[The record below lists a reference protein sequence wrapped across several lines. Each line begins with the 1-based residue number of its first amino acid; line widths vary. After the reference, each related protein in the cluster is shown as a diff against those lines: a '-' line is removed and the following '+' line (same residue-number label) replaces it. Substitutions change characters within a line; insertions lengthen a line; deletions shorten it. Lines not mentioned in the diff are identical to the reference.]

1 MTHLTAFSPSRY
13 SRSIISTALAAGL
26 LTGCG
31 AAGVQ
36 HAKFASTAQSALAQG
51 NVDTAVSNAEKAVL
65 ADPRNPAYRVLL
77 GNAYLKAG
85 RFESARQAYD
95 ESMELGE
102 DSSRT
107 ALSLALADLALG
119 RYAEAIDTLNS
130 YRDTVAPSD
139 YGLALALAGQP
150 KQGVAVLSDAL
161 RRGDNTP
168 KVRQNLALAYA
179 MSGSWREARAMA
191 AQDVPAQQLGDRI
204 EQWAVMAYTEN
215 SRHRIASLLAVPL
228 RGDKGQPAAL
238 ALANFPGTEQLSAEA
253 AKRAQPDA
261 EMAPALAEAAVHE
274 LPAIDQSEAPAPV
287 LADSSSQ
294 PKATQLA
301 LIDLPP
307 AQAAIAPVS
316 PAEVSP
322 EKSLRVEAPRPKATP
337 VRAAQPAIKPKAVA
351 TGGTHM
357 VQLGS
362 FATAEGARR
371 AWRHYTSRNPAL
383 KGFAKVT
390 TQATV
395 NGKQYWRVQAA
406 GFAGYAPATS
416 MCGSVRARGGS
427 CLVMRGTAPGPQR
440 AVETRMAKR

>member
-1 MTHLTAFSPSRY
+1 MTHLSVFFPARSSRL
-13 SRSIISTALAAGL
+13 IVSTALAAGL

-31 AAGVQ
+31 VAGVQ
-36 HAKFASTAQSALAQG
+36 HAKLASTAQSALAQG

-95 ESMELGE
+95 EAMELGE

-119 RYAEAIDTLNS
+119 RYAEAVDTLNS
-130 YRDTVAPSD
+130 YHDTVAPSD

-150 KQGVAVLSDAL
+150 AQGVAVLSDTL
-161 RRGDNTP
+161 RRGENTP

-179 MSGSWREARAMA
+179 MLGRWREARAMA
-191 AQDVPAQQLGDRI
+191 AQDVPAEQLGDRM
-204 EQWAVMAYTEN
+204 EQWALMSYTDN
-215 SRHRIASLLAVPL
+215 SRHRIASLLDVPL

-238 ALANFPGTEQLSAEA
+238 ALKNFPGTEQLSAEA
-253 AKRAQPDA
+253 ATRAEPVA
-261 EMAPALAEAAVHE
+261 AAAPALAEAAVHE
-274 LPAIDQSEAPAPV
+274 LPAIDQADAPAPA

-294 PKATQLA
+294 PKAEQLA
-301 LIDLPP
+301 LIDQPP
-307 AQAAIAPVS
+307 VAASVQQAPVA
-316 PAEVSP
+316 P
-322 EKSLRVEAPRPKATP
+322 LRVEAQR
-337 VRAAQPAIKPKAVA
+337 QPAMQARAGRPAVKPPVA
-351 TGGTHM
+351 NKPGTHM
-357 VQLGS
+357 IQLGS
-362 FATAEGARR
+362 FATVEGARR

-383 KGFAKVT
+383 KGFANVT

-395 NGKQYWRVQAA
+395 NGKLYWRVKAA
-406 GFAGYAPATS
+406 GFAGYASANS
-416 MCGSVRARGGS
+416 MCGSVKARGGN
-427 CLVMRGTAPGPQR
+427 CLVMRGASVGPER